1 MQDRPGFAALAAPA
15 LVIQIEEERKDVVF
29 IDYPRVKQSL
39 GIAALRDA
47 YPTTFL
53 NMRGNICGVNP
64 LALWL
69 SGALQVG
76 EPFHPERLLGA
87 NAFTMTAQQIP
98 RIPP

>member
-1 MQDRPGFAALAAPA
+1 MP
-15 LVIQIEEERKDVVF
+15 F

-47 YPTTFL
+47 YPTLFL
-53 NMRGNICGVNP
+53 DLRGNICGVNP

-69 SGALQVG
+69 SGVLNVG

-87 NAFTMTAQQIP
+87 NVFTRTAQQIH
-98 RIPP
+98 RIPADLNREFYTTRSAIV